1 MKLRKGIALLLTG
14 ALCAGV
20 LAGCAGKQAEETVTE
35 PAVSLCNDGREAKLV
50 LGELAFSEGRSAV
63 LREIA
68 DKYEADFPNT
78 EIEVR
83 AFDSPEGLEKA
94 LRSGEIDLAEVSSDA
109 QAGYVQDGLLLDIYP
124 YLTAWEESATLT
136 QAARFVAGSMGES
149 RAYLLPSDFFQ
160 DVLYYRADWFSEYN
174 EGRET
179 GQAWYRT
186 WDQIGGR
193 TVDGQWTPGAGEKLG
208 ERGGLAFAGKDKLVD
223 YFNAMVWSSTTLGR
237 TADASAAYFAPGDG
251 GETIFSL
258 EKTAQGAEQFGR
270 VMKNAA
276 IPEALDWTQDQAVKV
291 FQDGKAGM
299 LLADRSAIAV
309 FENTMPEGSWAV
321 EAFPR
326 GLTGTAVFSPDSF
339 SGWGISSAAEEKE
352 IAAHFLTFLCNADNN
367 THYAKVCGTLPI
379 HLEAADLEETLED
392 GPLAA
397 ELNMADRG
405 DWYRYASPPVRY
417 RAYEGYRET
426 AGEKLRGFISGELTQ
441 EELLAFM
448 DEYWSAAYGSE
459 GNLWS

>member
-1 MKLRKGIALLLTG
+1 MKFRKGIALLLAA
-14 ALCAGV
+14 ALCACA
-20 LAGCAGKQAEETVTE
+20 LAGCAGKQTEETVAE
-35 PAVSLCNDGREAKLV
+35 PAVSLRNDGREAKLV
-50 LGELAFSEGRSAV
+50 LGEVALSTQRTAV

-68 DKYEADFPNT
+68 GKYEADFPNT

-83 AFDSPEGLEKA
+83 TFDGSDELEDA
-94 LRSGEIDLAEVSSDA
+94 LRSGEIDLAEVYSEV
-109 QAGYVQDGLLLDIYP
+109 QAGYVQDGLLLDIFP

-149 RAYLLPSDFFQ
+149 HAYLLPNDFSQ
-160 DVLYYRADWFSEYN
+160 DVLYYRADWFTEYN

-193 TVDGQWTPGAGEKLG
+193 MADGEWIPGAGEKLG
-208 ERGGLAFAGKDKLVD
+208 ERGGLAFAGRDKLVD

-237 TADASAAYFAPGDG
+237 TADFSAAYFAPGDEG
-251 GETIFSL
+251 KSIFSL
-258 EKTAQGAEQFGR
+258 ERTAEGVEQFGR
-270 VMKNAA
+270 VMQNAA
-276 IPEALDWTQDQAVKV
+276 IPEALDWTQDQAVKA
-291 FQDGKAGM
+291 FQEGKAAM

-309 FENTMPEGSWAV
+309 FEDTMAEGSWAV

-339 SGWGISSAAEEKE
+339 SGWGISSAAKEKE
-352 IAAHFLTFLCNADNN
+352 IAAHFLTFLSNADNN

-379 HLEAADLEETLED
+379 HLEAADLEETLEE
-392 GPLAA
+392 GALAA

-405 DWYRYASPPVRY
+405 DWYRYAAPPVMY
-417 RAYEGYRET
+417 QAYQGYRET
-426 AGEKLRGFISGELTQ
+426 AGEKLREFISGGLSQ
-441 EELLAFM
+441 DELLSFL
-448 DEYWSAAYGSE
+448 DEYWNAACAKE
-459 GNLWS
+459 GNLWE

>member
-1 MKLRKGIALLLTG
+1 MKFRKGMALFLGLL
-14 ALCAGV
+14 LCAGA
-20 LAGCAGKQAEETVTE
+20 LTGCAGKQAEETAAE
-35 PAVSLCNDGREAKLV
+35 PAVSLRNDGRKAKLV
-50 LGELAFSEGRSAV
+50 LGEVAFSDQRTAV

-78 EIEVR
+78 DIELHT
-83 AFDSPEGLEKA
+83 FDNSENLAEA
-94 LRSGEIDLAEVSSDA
+94 LKSGEIDLAEVSGNT

-149 RAYLLPSDFFQ
+149 HAYLLASDFSQ
-160 DVLYYRADWFSEYN
+160 DVMYYRVDWFAEYN

-193 TVDGQWTPGAGEKLG
+193 TEEGEWIPGAGEKLSDK
-208 ERGGLAFAGKDKLVD
+208 GGLAFAGRDRLVD
-223 YFNAMVWSSTTLGR
+223 YFDAMVWSSTTLGR
-237 TADASAAYFAPGDG
+237 AADFSAAYFAPGDEG
-251 GETIFSL
+251 KTIFTL
-258 EKTAQGAEQFGR
+258 ERTAEGVEQFAR

-276 IPEALDWTQDQAVKV
+276 IPEALDWTQDEAVKA
-291 FQDGKAGM
+291 FQEGKASM

-309 FENTMPEGSWAV
+309 LEGTMPEGSWAV

-339 SGWGISSAAEEKE
+339 SGWGIFSGTKEAE
-352 IAAHFLTFLCNADNN
+352 IAAHFLTFLSNADNN

-379 HLEAADLEETLED
+379 HLEAADLEESLEE
-392 GPLAA
+392 GALAA
-397 ELNMADRG
+397 ELSMVERG
-405 DWYRYASPPVRY
+405 DWYRYASPPVMY
-417 RAYEGYRET
+417 QAYEGCRET
-426 AGEKLRGFISGELTQ
+426 VGEKLRGFIRGELSQ
-441 EELLAFM
+441 DELLSFL
-448 DEYWSAAYGSE
+448 DDYWSAAYAKE
-459 GNLWS
+459 GNLWA